1 MDRRGQNLK
10 KMVGENKLKSSNEMK
25 TVMNG
30 RVWVGEKD
38 NGEQVTTG
46 GQQRRAWVGTL
57 KTGV

>member
-1 MDRRGQNLK
+1 
-10 KMVGENKLKSSNEMK
+10 MVGENKLKSSNEMK